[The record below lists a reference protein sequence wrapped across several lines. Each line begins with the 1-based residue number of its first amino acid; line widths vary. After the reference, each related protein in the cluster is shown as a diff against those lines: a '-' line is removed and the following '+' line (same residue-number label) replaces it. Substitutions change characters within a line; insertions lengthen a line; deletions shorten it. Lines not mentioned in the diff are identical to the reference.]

1 MKNILMLF
9 STIGLLISAM
19 SCGDKGE
26 IIDYIHRSEIHY
38 VNEIG
43 ISPIHLDFYSNN
55 VMKISVSFYSND
67 TTFVASDL
75 NDYRWMLPDSHD
87 SAIVKFGEMPPKTYR
102 ETEYVEGVKNPC
114 RSECYEKA
122 DISETHHKY
131 TFTFSKD
138 MLE

>member
-1 MKNILMLF
+1 MLF

-38 VNEIG
+38 VNETG

-87 SAIVKFGEMPPKTYR
+87 SAIVKFGEMPPKTFIGKTSYQ
-102 ETEYVEGVKNPC
+102 EGINNPC
-114 RSECYEKA
+114 LYKCYVKE
-122 DISETHHKY
+122 DISNTQNKY